1 MSNYERTNLSSL
13 GFQWAAVSNHKNQE
27 KTNKKGKTN
36 KNAKTISKSSSCFS
50 LEKSQNSKKLNK
62 QKTNELE
69 EHWSKIIDKMNVDK
83 IPVVLYI
90 QVANIYIFNLQEK
103 NRCTIVLDSL

>member
-13 GFQWAAVSNHKNQE
+13 GFQWAAVSNRKQQE
-27 KTNKKGKTN
+27 KSNKKGKTK

-50 LEKSQNSKKLNK
+50 LEKSQNSKKINK

-90 QVANIYIFNLQEK
+90 QVANIIFIFLLK
-103 NRCTIVLDSL
+103 KILK